1 MLEILGIAL
10 AVFGVAVLTE
20 VLTAILVYTF
30 YCKEE
35 WHGGIKMDWGN
46 VLIILIVILMIFGSA
61 KNDVNKNRK

>member
-1 MLEILGIAL
+1 MLEVLGVAF

-35 WHGGIKMDWGN
+35 
-46 VLIILIVILMIFGSA
+46 
-61 KNDVNKNRK
+61 

>member
-1 MLEILGIAL
+1 MLATLGIAL

-20 VLTAILVYTF
+20 VLTVILVYTF

-35 WHGGIKMDWGN
+35 WHWRDKMDWAN
-46 VLIILIVILMIFGSA
+46 VLIILIVVLMIFGSA